1 MMFLLIDEFLTTAE
15 VQTVAE
21 LARQTKFIPG
31 RHSNPHN
38 VTKNNVIADPAD
50 PIGQKASQL
59 TLSAL
64 QRNEQAREFVFPQRV
79 ALPQLARYGEGMNY
93 GVHSDAAFL
102 PVGSQPLRS
111 DVSCTVFISDPAA
124 YQGGELTIHLGT
136 EEVRV
141 KGRPGQAVFYP
152 STTLHQVAPVL
163 SGERLVVITFIESQ
177 IPDQL
182 QRHLL
187 YTLGEVRAL
196 EGLKMEWGNRS
207 QLEYVIAN
215 LHRMWAR

>member
-93 GVHSDAAFL
+93 GVHSDAA
-102 PVGSQPLRS
+102 
-111 DVSCTVFISDPAA
+111 
-124 YQGGELTIHLGT
+124 
-136 EEVRV
+136 
-141 KGRPGQAVFYP
+141 
-152 STTLHQVAPVL
+152 
-163 SGERLVVITFIESQ
+163 
-177 IPDQL
+177 
-182 QRHLL
+182 
-187 YTLGEVRAL
+187 
-196 EGLKMEWGNRS
+196 
-207 QLEYVIAN
+207 
-215 LHRMWAR
+215 

>member
-1 MMFLLIDEFLTTAE
+1 MFLLIDEFLTTAE